1 MSAIKTIAPAY
12 FHEAQNM
19 SRSPAT
25 QRKKEMGPAS
35 SQPLVE
41 PTAQAIKSAKTRAR
55 LIEATIRCLVKYGY
69 SSTTTLKVAE
79 EAGLSRGAML
89 HHFESRR
96 QLLQATLIE
105 LHHKQLRA
113 FRRAAGSLD
122 HDARTLL
129 HAYWDQVTRP
139 NFIAFQELAIASR
152 TDKQLALTLEPV
164 RLEFRERWH
173 DLAIELFPEWRD
185 DPKAFAIALALTQ
198 STLEGMAI
206 NRLTHGIDEEKVKL
220 VIDHLEKV
228 ILDLRPVRKQAG
240 PAFDSHP

>member
-1 MSAIKTIAPAY
+1 MSP
-12 FHEAQNM
+12 
-19 SRSPAT
+19 SPAA
-25 QRKKEMGPAS
+25 QRKKERTPAS
-35 SQPLVE
+35 PLVE
-41 PTAQAIKSAKTRAR
+41 PTPQAIKSAKTRAR
-55 LIEATIRCLVKYGY
+55 LIEATIRCLVKFGY
-69 SSTTTLKVAE
+69 SNTTTLKVAE
-79 EAGLSRGAML
+79 EAELSRGAML
-89 HHFESRR
+89 HHFENRR

-105 LHHKQLRA
+105 LHQKQLRA
-113 FRRAAGSLD
+113 FRRAAGTLD

-164 RLEFRERWH
+164 RFEFRERWH

-228 ILDLRPVRKQAG
+228 ILDLRPVRK
-240 PAFDSHP
+240 

>member
-1 MSAIKTIAPAY
+1 MSHSPTQQRIKADLPAG
-12 FHEAQNM
+12 
-19 SRSPAT
+19 SR
-25 QRKKEMGPAS
+25 
-35 SQPLVE
+35 PLIE
-41 PTAQAIKSAKTRAR
+41 PTAQALKSAKTRAR

-69 SSTTTLKVAE
+69 SKATTPKVAD

-89 HHFESRR
+89 HHFENGR
-96 QLLQATLIE
+96 QLMQATLIE

-113 FRRAAGSLD
+113 FRRAAGTLE

-129 HAYWDQVTRP
+129 HAYWDQLTRP

-152 TDKQLALTLEPV
+152 TDKQLASILEPV

-185 DPKAFAIALALTQ
+185 DPKAFEIALALTH

-206 NRLTHGIDEEKVKL
+206 NRLTYGINEETIRL
-220 VIDHLEKV
+220 VIEHLEKV
-228 ILDLRPVRKQAG
+228 ILELRPARNG
-240 PAFDSHP
+240 